1 VAIVIKIILTSKS
14 VNPFASSW
22 LFIGVFPGGMSTL
35 LIFFYRLESLQG
47 SFTKEWSTW
56 EKSLK
61 DVLFAHANYL
71 NDVQVVIIS
80 HL

>member
-1 VAIVIKIILTSKS
+1 VIKIILTSKS

-22 LFIGVFPGGMSTL
+22 LFIGVL
-35 LIFFYRLESLQG
+35 NLFYRLESLQG